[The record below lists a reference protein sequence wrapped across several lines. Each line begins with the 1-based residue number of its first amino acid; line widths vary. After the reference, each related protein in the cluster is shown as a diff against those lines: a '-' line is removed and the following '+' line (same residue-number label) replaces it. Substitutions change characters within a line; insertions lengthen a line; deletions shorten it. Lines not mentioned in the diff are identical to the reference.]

1 MGSAAAFGAAT
12 ALLWG
17 VSDVFARL
25 AGRATGVLVTTFM
38 LMVFGSI
45 LMVLYAWVSGTAMSW
60 DASGYWLIAV
70 TAIGMALGTLLTYA
84 ALTRGPV
91 SLASPAVASYP
102 AISVPISLAFGAR
115 PDIPHWVAM
124 AGTMAGVWL
133 VARAVRGH
141 DDGQRPDYG
150 WANVRVT
157 LLLSGLAALIFA
169 LSLLA
174 ADLATDRYGWAQTL
188 IGGRMIGAVLT
199 GMLILAVLVR
209 ARRMPKLTGIPARIW
224 PLLVLIGILDTAG
237 NAVLYAGLGQPN
249 GEYAIVA
256 SVAYTAVTTVI
267 ARLFL
272 REPVALIQWLGIGLI
287 IGGVGALAAT
297 G

>member
-1 MGSAAAFGAAT
+1 
-12 ALLWG
+12 
-17 VSDVFARL
+17 
-25 AGRATGVLVTTFM
+25 
-38 LMVFGSI
+38 
-45 LMVLYAWVSGTAMSW
+45 
-60 DASGYWLIAV
+60 
-70 TAIGMALGTLLTYA
+70 
-84 ALTRGPV
+84 
-91 SLASPAVASYP
+91 
-102 AISVPISLAFGAR
+102 
-115 PDIPHWVAM
+115 M

-141 DDGQRPDYG
+141 DNGERPDYG

-157 LLLSGLAALIFA
+157 LLLSGLAAVIFA

-188 IGGRMIGAVLT
+188 IGGRMIGVVLL
-199 GMLILAVLVR
+199 GIFIIVVLVR
-209 ARRMPKLTGIPARIW
+209 ARRPPKFANVPRRTW

-237 NAVLYAGLGQPN
+237 NAVLYAGLAQPN

-267 ARLFL
+267 ARIFL

>member
-1 MGSAAAFGAAT
+1 MGSAAAFGAGT

-60 DASGYWLIAV
+60 DTSGYWLIAV
-70 TAIGMALGTLLTYA
+70 TAIGMAIGTLLTYA

-102 AISVPISLAFGAR
+102 AISVPISLAFGAQ
-115 PDIPHWVAM
+115 PDVPHWVAM

-157 LLLSGLAALIFA
+157 LLLSGLAAVIFA

-174 ADLATDRYGWAQTL
+174 ADIATDRYGWAQTL
-188 IGGRMIGAVLT
+188 IGGRMIGAVLL
-199 GMLILAVLVR
+199 GLFIVVVLLR
-209 ARRMPKLTGIPARIW
+209 ARRLPKLTGIPTRTW